1 MKKAI
6 FIIVL
11 LAAFSGCKDQQWSEQ
26 EKQFW
31 QQQELKELERLDSL
45 LLETRIGRQLSSNN
59 DDFVF
64 SQGIELEPHQIAFIE
79 ECKAK
84 GYEGCM
90 LTINNQQTYLS
101 FNPIGK

>member
-6 FIIVL
+6 IFILFI
-11 LAAFSGCKDQQWSEQ
+11 AAFAGCKDQKWSEQ

-84 GYEGCM
+84 GYEGCV

-101 FNPIGK
+101 FKLISK